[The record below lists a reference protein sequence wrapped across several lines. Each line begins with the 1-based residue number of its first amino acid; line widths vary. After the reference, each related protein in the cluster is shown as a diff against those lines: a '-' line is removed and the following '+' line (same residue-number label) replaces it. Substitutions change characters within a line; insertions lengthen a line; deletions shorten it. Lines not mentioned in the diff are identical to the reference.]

1 MSKIADRIIE
11 EILKSDIKMFRKI
24 DIVKIINEIQSEH
37 RIIRVG
43 NLVLNSNGNLIQI
56 GNNLPFRIANID
68 FNLLVYLVDREG
80 ELVKKES
87 ILRDVWHDVVV
98 GEKIVDVAIHRLR
111 SIIGKN
117 RIVTHRKIGYRYES

>member
-1 MSKIADRIIE
+1 
-11 EILKSDIKMFRKI
+11 MFRKI

>member
-1 MSKIADRIIE
+1 MSRIANTIIE
-11 EILKSDIKMFRKI
+11 EILKSDRKMFRKHDIIELI
-24 DIVKIINEIQSEH
+24 DKIQTDH
-37 RIIRVG
+37 RIICAG
-43 NLVLNSNGNLIQI
+43 NLVLNSNGNLVQI

-87 ILRDVWHDVVV
+87 ILRDVWNDVVV

-111 SIIGKN
+111 SIIGKD
-117 RIVTHRKIGYRYES
+117 RIVTHRKIGYKYES

>member
-1 MSKIADRIIE
+1 
-11 EILKSDIKMFRKI
+11 MFRKN
-24 DIVKIINEIQSEH
+24 DIVKIINEIQSDH
-37 RIIRVG
+37 RIICAG
-43 NLVLNSNGNLIQI
+43 NLILNSNGNLIQI
-56 GNNLPFRIANID
+56 GNNPPFRMANID
-68 FNLLVYLVDREG
+68 FKLLVYLVDREG

-98 GEKIVDVAIHRLR
+98 GEKIVDVAMHRLR